1 MDHPISKIFVLFMF
15 LMQLLDGDRSRPRL
29 SVDFF
34 TSTSTE
40 MEERNNTNSDTCYQ
54 SCCTHFV
61 TRNLDSSNTEE
72 SQTKLSWPVYIL
84 VCLFGLG
91 SWLAINGIWMELPVL
106 VDHAPEKWSLPSY
119 LTVITELANVG
130 PLIYFVGNKFAPK
143 KVHERT
149 AVYTITILGSIACI
163 LLTLFWDKTS
173 HIFGSTR
180 STALIVLS
188 FFVALVDCTSTVTF
202 LPFMAILPQIY
213 MSALFLGENLS
224 SLLPSFVALIQ
235 GVDKRKLV
243 AKTIC
248 DSQGCQ
254 NATVTVFTGLNFGP
268 NYFFLFLA
276 FMMLLCGIA
285 FIALNYLS
293 AVKKHHVLSYSD
305 LQRCSQNKP
314 TKKIVQNISEDDIAK
329 QSLLDSNSL
338 LAKEHL
344 DFSSELALPSLP
356 GSTQEDGSVASRIPE
371 AKTTIIYLFIL
382 QAWINS
388 ISNGAIS
395 QIQAYACEPYG
406 ATAYHLG
413 KSNLKLYYCYIKCT

>member
-1 MDHPISKIFVLFMF
+1 
-15 LMQLLDGDRSRPRL
+15 
-29 SVDFF
+29 
-34 TSTSTE
+34 
-40 MEERNNTNSDTCYQ
+40 
-54 SCCTHFV
+54 
-61 TRNLDSSNTEE
+61 
-72 SQTKLSWPVYIL
+72 
-84 VCLFGLG
+84 
-91 SWLAINGIWMELPVL
+91 MELPIL

-130 PLIYFVGNKFAPK
+130 PLIYFVGNKLAPK

-149 AVYTITILGSIACI
+149 AVYTITILGVIACV

-173 HIFGSTR
+173 YIFGSTR

-202 LPFMAILPQIY
+202 LPFMAILPRSY

-235 GVDKRKLV
+235 GVDKRKMV

-248 DSQGCQ
+248 DSHGCQ
-254 NATVTVFTGLNFGP
+254 NTTVTVFTGLNFGP

-276 FMMLLCGIA
+276 FMMVLCGMA
-285 FIALNYLS
+285 FVALNYLS
-293 AVKKHHVLSYSD
+293 AVKKHHVISYSE
-305 LQRCSQNKP
+305 LQSSSKKKP
-314 TKKIVQNISEDDIAK
+314 IKKTVQIKEDDIAK

-344 DFSSELALPSLP
+344 DFSSELSLASLP
-356 GSTQEDGSVASRIPE
+356 GSTQGGLVASIIPE
-371 AKTTIIYLFIL
+371 VRTTIVYLFIL
-382 QAWINS
+382 QAWINC

-413 KSNLKLYYCYIKCT
+413 KSN